1 MTVLQGTAAATP
13 RPRRS
18 GGGFWRAL
26 RGNRKA
32 MAGSVILLIFLV
44 ISAFPGLFTSV
55 HDPNALQFPPRLGP
69 STGHLLGTTG
79 LGQDIYTQL
88 IYGTRQSLIIAV
100 VAGFFATVLSV
111 LIGVSA
117 AYLGGIMDDLLSMVT
132 NVALVIPAFPLIV
145 ILAKYAGHGSLTVL
159 LVVLVVTGWAY
170 GANQMR
176 AQALSLRNRDFL
188 ESARVRGE
196 RRSYII
202 VFEVLPTM
210 TSLIVA
216 NFLGAALYSVL
227 SAAGLQFL
235 GLGDPNSSSWGT
247 MLYWAQNQQALQ
259 TGAPLWSIAPG
270 LCVALLGVA
279 FALMNYAFDELSNP
293 ALRPVKA
300 KERKVRAA
308 VAAKASAAAMAA
320 AEAGT
325 EASPSPAD
333 PEGPPAPDLADA
345 ESAADPDAPLLQV
358 RGLTVEYATAR
369 GASVAVAKVDLD
381 VRRGEFLGVVG
392 ESGCGKSTLLFAI
405 ARLLSAPASTTGGSV
420 TFKGRNL
427 VSMTEKQLNVLRWR
441 DYSVV
446 MQSAMNA
453 LNPVRTIGAQFKDA
467 IEAHADYS
475 SEQIKQR
482 SVEVLELVGIDPVHL
497 KSYPHQLSGGMRQR
511 AMIAMALLFTPD
523 LVIMDE
529 PTSALDVVAQRSLMV
544 QIKELQQLLG
554 FAVIFV
560 THDMSLVSRF
570 SDRLVVM
577 YAGQV
582 VEAGP
587 TRTVFDTPA
596 HPYSKGLLDAFPSIH
611 GERVE
616 LKGIPGSPP
625 DLGNPPAGCRFHPR
639 CPVVQDRCRSQEPE
653 LYRIGEAGEVRARC
667 LLLTSDDEPQ
677 ASRSLEVNS

>member
-1 MTVLQGTAAATP
+1 MTVLQGAAAVTP
-13 RPRRS
+13 KPRRS
-18 GGGFWRAL
+18 VGRGLWRAL

-32 MAGSVILLIFLV
+32 MAGSVILLVFLV

-55 HDPNALQFPPRLGP
+55 SDPNALAFPPRLGP
-69 STGHLLGTTG
+69 SSGHLLGTTG
-79 LGQDIYTQL
+79 LGQDVYSQL

-117 AYLGGIMDDLLSMVT
+117 AYLGGVMDDLLSMLT

-279 FALMNYAFDELSNP
+279 FALMNYAFDEIGNP

-308 VAAKASAAAMAA
+308 VAAKAATAAAA
-320 AEAGT
+320 
-325 EASPSPAD
+325 
-333 PEGPPAPDLADA
+333 GPPEAVVSQDIALQDAADA
-345 ESAADPDAPLLQV
+345 DAPLLQV

-369 GASVAVAKVDLD
+369 GSSVAVAGVDLD

-405 ARLLSAPASTTGGSV
+405 ARLLSAPASTTSGSV
-420 TFKGRNL
+420 TFKGSNL
-427 VSMTEKQLNVLRWR
+427 VAMTEKQLNVLRWR

-467 IEAHADYS
+467 IEAHADYG
-475 SEQIKQR
+475 SEKIRER
-482 SVEVLELVGIDPVHL
+482 SVEVLQLVGIDPVHL

-582 VEAGP
+582 VETGP
-587 TRTVFDTPA
+587 TRTVFDTPS

-625 DLGNPPAGCRFHPR
+625 DLGNPPSGCRFNPR
-639 CPVVQDRCRSQEPE
+639 CPVVQERCRSQEPE
-653 LYRIGEAGEVRARC
+653 LYQIGELGQVKARC
-667 LLLTSDDEPQ
+667 LLLTPDNEPQ
-677 ASRSLEVNS
+677 ESRSLEVNS

>member
-1 MTVLQGTAAATP
+1 MTVLQGAAAVTP
-13 RPRRS
+13 KPRRS
-18 GGGFWRAL
+18 VGRGLWRAL

-55 HDPNALQFPPRLGP
+55 SDPNALAFPPRLGP
-69 STGHLLGTTG
+69 SSGHLLGTTG
-79 LGQDIYTQL
+79 LGQDIYSQL

-100 VAGFFATVLSV
+100 VAGFCATVLSV

-117 AYLGGIMDDLLSMVT
+117 AYLGGVMDDLLSMLT

-279 FALMNYAFDELSNP
+279 FALMNYAFDEIGNP

-308 VAAKASAAAMAA
+308 VAAKAATAAA
-320 AEAGT
+320 AGT
-325 EASPSPAD
+325 PEAVVSQDIALQD
-333 PEGPPAPDLADA
+333 AADA
-345 ESAADPDAPLLQV
+345 DAPLLQV

-369 GASVAVAKVDLD
+369 GSSVAVAGVDLD

-405 ARLLSAPASTTGGSV
+405 ARLLSAPASTTSGSV
-420 TFKGRNL
+420 VFKGSNL
-427 VSMTEKQLNVLRWR
+427 VAMTEKQLNVLRWR

-475 SEQIKQR
+475 SEKIRER
-482 SVEVLELVGIDPVHL
+482 SVEVLQLVGIDPVHL

-582 VEAGP
+582 VETGP
-587 TRTVFDTPA
+587 TRTVFDTPS

-625 DLGNPPAGCRFHPR
+625 DLGNPPSGCRFNPR
-639 CPVVQDRCRSQEPE
+639 CPVVQERCRSQEPE
-653 LYRIGEAGEVRARC
+653 LYQIGELGQVKARC
-667 LLLTSDDEPQ
+667 LLLAPDNEPQ
-677 ASRSLEVNS
+677 ESRSLEVNS